1 MHILHVGRK
10 VLYQYVHDN
19 AIPSPVGTGYL
30 QKRLRNVLKS
40 CTEYLLTLPYCSR
53 WTCSPSVADIADVF
67 RILLDNNIKII
78 LWILRQILL
87 HIWETYFLSLS
98 RVSSKSSISRIM
110 RFLIRKITESYIHNL
125 YSGTKLD
132 NEIII
137 RSRKFSMLHV
147 CFLLKQNFQNYCF
160 LLYAWPTILLEYQ
173 MRPLLAE
180 RILRAPSPLHRIA
193 WQHSRR
199 VM

>member
-1 MHILHVGRK
+1 MFMIMLYLCPLARDICRNACETFLRVVPSICLLCHIALVER
-10 VLYQYVHDN
+10 VR
-19 AIPSPVGTGYL
+19 L
-30 QKRLRNVLKS
+30 Q
-40 CTEYLLTLPYCSR
+40 
-53 WTCSPSVADIADVF
+53 W
-67 RILLDNNIKII
+67 RILLTSFVFCWVTISKLYCEYCAKYYCTFEKPI
-78 LWILRQILL
+78 
-87 HIWETYFLSLS
+87 FFLS